1 MNTEQTTAQA
11 TKGRDE
17 GGRFTLGNRGGPGRG
32 RRTRMKEE
40 TPTLF
45 VGIDW
50 GEESSQVC
58 VMDHAG
64 SVLKERSVKHSGE
77 ALERLFEELTE
88 IAGGRPELMALA
100 IETPRGAIVEG
111 LLERGF
117 AVFSINPKQ
126 LDRFRDRHTVAGAK
140 DDRRDA
146 FVLADS
152 LRTDGPLFRRVKLDD
167 AVIVELRE
175 LSRLRDDL
183 VAEKRRHSNRLRQQL
198 HRFFPQVLELSSA
211 ADELWIWALLKIAP
225 TPKHVERLSAR
236 RLQKLLER
244 FRIRRFN
251 VLEVARVLSEPPLP
265 VAPGVTEAA
274 HARIK
279 ILVPQLELIHEQL
292 VDCEAQIKALLERLE
307 SGEGQEEHRGVRIL
321 LSLPGIGRSVAATM
335 LTEAFQPLA
344 ARDYSALRSICGVAP
359 VTRRSGK
366 SHSVLMRRACNHRLR
381 AALTCLADN
390 SRHASDWAAHI
401 YEKARTRGCDHPHAI
416 RILAR
421 AWLRVIWR
429 AWQDRKPYDPEQH
442 GAAMLLLAATGG

>member
-1 MNTEQTTAQA
+1 
-11 TKGRDE
+11 
-17 GGRFTLGNRGGPGRG
+17 
-32 RRTRMKEE
+32 
-40 TPTLF
+40 
-45 VGIDW
+45 
-50 GEESSQVC
+50 
-58 VMDHAG
+58 MDHAG
-64 SVLKERSVKHSGE
+64 RVLKERSVKHSGE

-100 IETPRGAIVEG
+100 IETPRGAIVDG
-111 LLERGF
+111 LVERGF
-117 AVFSINPKQ
+117 KVFSINPKQ

-211 ADELWIWALLKIAP
+211 ADELWVWALLKLAP
-225 TPKHVERLSAR
+225 TPKHAERLSAR

-251 VLEVARVLSEPPLP
+251 VLEAARVLSMPPLP

-279 ILVPQLELIHEQL
+279 VLVPQLELIHQQL

-344 ARDYSALRSICGVAP
+344 ERDYSALRSICGVAP
-359 VTRRSGK
+359 VTRCSGK
-366 SHSVLMRRACNHRLR
+366 SHSVQMRRACNHRLR
-381 AALTCLADN
+381 EAVYHMARVNMQRDPLGRQRYEALRSRDTVMAAPCGGWPI
-390 SRHASDWAAHI
+390 AS
-401 YEKARTRGCDHPHAI
+401 
-416 RILAR
+416 
-421 AWLRVIWR
+421 
-429 AWQDRKPYDPEQH
+429 
-442 GAAMLLLAATGG
+442 

>member
-1 MNTEQTTAQA
+1 
-11 TKGRDE
+11 
-17 GGRFTLGNRGGPGRG
+17 
-32 RRTRMKEE
+32 MKDD

-50 GEESSQVC
+50 GEEFSQVC

-64 SVLKERSVKHSGE
+64 RVLKERSVKHSGE

-88 IAGGRPELMALA
+88 IAGGRSELMALA

-117 AVFSINPKQ
+117 EVFSINPKQ

-183 VAEKRRHSNRLRQQL
+183 VAEQRRHSNRLRQQL

-211 ADELWIWALLKIAP
+211 ADEPWIWALLKLAP

-244 FRIRRFN
+244 FRIRRFD

-279 ILVPQLELIHEQL
+279 VLVPQLELIHQQL
-292 VDCEAQIKALLERLE
+292 VACEAQIKALLERLE
-307 SGEGQEEHRGVRIL
+307 GDKGQEMHRGVRIL

-344 ARDYSALRSICGVAP
+344 ERDYSALRSICGVAP

-381 AALTCLADN
+381 EAAYHMARVNMQRDPLGRRRYDALRARGHSHGRALRGLAD
-390 SRHASDWAAHI
+390 RLLKVLI
-401 YEKARTRGCDHPHAI
+401 
-416 RILAR
+416 
-421 AWLRVIWR
+421 
-429 AWQDRKPYDPEQH
+429 
-442 GAAMLLLAATGG
+442 AMLRTGTEYRPAVPVEG

>member
-1 MNTEQTTAQA
+1 
-11 TKGRDE
+11 
-17 GGRFTLGNRGGPGRG
+17 
-32 RRTRMKEE
+32 MKED
-40 TPTLF
+40 TPTFF

-64 SVLKERSVKHSGE
+64 RVLKERSVKHSGE
-77 ALERLFEELTE
+77 ALERLFEDLTE
-88 IAGGRPELMALA
+88 IAGGRPELIALA

-183 VAEKRRHSNRLRQQL
+183 VAEHRRHSNRLRQQL

-211 ADELWIWALLKIAP
+211 ADELWIWALLKLAP

-244 FRIRRFN
+244 FRIRRLD
-251 VLEVARVLSEPPLP
+251 VLEVARVLSQPPLP
-265 VAPGVTEAA
+265 VGPGVTEAA

-279 ILVPQLELIHEQL
+279 VLVPQLELIHQQL

-335 LTEAFQPLA
+335 LTEASQPLA
-344 ARDYSALRSICGVAP
+344 ERDYPALRSICGVAP

-381 AALTCLADN
+381 EAAYHMARVNMQRDPLGRQRYEALRSRGHSHGRALRGLAD
-390 SRHASDWAAHI
+390 RLL
-401 YEKARTRGCDHPHAI
+401 KV
-416 RILAR
+416 
-421 AWLRVIWR
+421 VI
-429 AWQDRKPYDPEQH
+429 
-442 GAAMLLLAATGG
+442 AMLRTGTLYRTPLMEEA